1 MRGFGTEERNLWS
14 LTLKIAFS
22 GARQGRT
29 ACLRANR
36 AEPECYQWLNEPGE
50 LERRLRFAFLSGR

>member
-1 MRGFGTEERNLWS
+1 MRRE